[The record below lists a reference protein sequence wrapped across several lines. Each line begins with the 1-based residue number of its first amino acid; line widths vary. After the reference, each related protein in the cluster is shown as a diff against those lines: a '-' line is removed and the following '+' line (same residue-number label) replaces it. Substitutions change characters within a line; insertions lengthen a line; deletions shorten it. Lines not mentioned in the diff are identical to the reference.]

1 MKQDNT
7 NFFTGLSLGQK
18 LLLLCVIATIPVLM
32 PLYLYYSGQE
42 KYIDITS
49 LEQVGL
55 QPATNALQLLND
67 VQKHR
72 DLSFAALSGNEKAA
86 TERQQAKL
94 RIDDQITKFD
104 KLVPNFNYPDLATTW
119 GTFKDEWTK
128 QAAGIESKALA
139 AEKSWEAQ
147 TQLVKQ
153 VFSIQDLILSGSTMD
168 LDPDAETYY
177 LIQTVLVNT
186 PAIAEAM
193 AQTRHTGAT
202 VLTSDTA
209 RSEGIAQQDRLLLS
223 TFIGKTTDLTQVSK
237 NYIERAVKNFP
248 ELKARIY
255 AKTQEA
261 VAAAE
266 QASKITST
274 ELVNSKIPSYATQ
287 DYLAKYNQG
296 IDQQF
301 AFITSGIDSIN
312 KEFDRQIKAT
322 RTALYT
328 TFFITL
334 AVVVLVF
341 LIATAIARFIAK
353 SLTNPITY
361 LVGVMDKMAG
371 GDTKVRANIQSFD
384 EIGALG
390 RQFDMMVDQRELI
403 NNKIMQENDTLN
415 NSVIDLL
422 QTVAKLAQK
431 DLTTR
436 AVVAEDMTGPVSD
449 ALNMLADE
457 TSKVLSKV
465 VKIAGDVSRVSRQV
479 QSQSSSVISDSA
491 DEKREVEQA
500 AIELNEASK
509 AMLDIAKFATAC
521 NDAAEKAINNTDRAQ
536 ETVLSTVQGIT
547 TIRDTIRETEKR
559 IKRLGERSQEIGG
572 IVNLIN
578 DIAERTH
585 ILALNASMHAASAG
599 EAGRGF
605 AVIANE
611 VQKLAENSR
620 DATSKISSLVNNIQ
634 VETADTVTTM
644 NDAISQVVR
653 GTDLA
658 QKAGEEMRATR
669 DTTANLVKLVN
680 RIAASSTIQSQT
692 SLRLVERAHIIQKT
706 SGQTY
711 DQLQAQG
718 IDTDRLVELS
728 NDLVASVGVF
738 TLPKELR

>member
-1 MKQDNT
+1 
-7 NFFTGLSLGQK
+7 
-18 LLLLCVIATIPVLM
+18 
-32 PLYLYYSGQE
+32 
-42 KYIDITS
+42 
-49 LEQVGL
+49 
-55 QPATNALQLLND
+55 
-67 VQKHR
+67 
-72 DLSFAALSGNEKAA
+72 
-86 TERQQAKL
+86 
-94 RIDDQITKFD
+94 
-104 KLVPNFNYPDLATTW
+104 
-119 GTFKDEWTK
+119 
-128 QAAGIESKALA
+128 
-139 AEKSWEAQ
+139 
-147 TQLVKQ
+147 
-153 VFSIQDLILSGSTMD
+153 
-168 LDPDAETYY
+168 
-177 LIQTVLVNT
+177 
-186 PAIAEAM
+186 
-193 AQTRHTGAT
+193 
-202 VLTSDTA
+202 
-209 RSEGIAQQDRLLLS
+209 
-223 TFIGKTTDLTQVSK
+223 
-237 NYIERAVKNFP
+237 
-248 ELKARIY
+248 
-255 AKTQEA
+255 
-261 VAAAE
+261 
-266 QASKITST
+266 
-274 ELVNSKIPSYATQ
+274 
-287 DYLAKYNQG
+287 
-296 IDQQF
+296 
-301 AFITSGIDSIN
+301 
-312 KEFDRQIKAT
+312 
-322 RTALYT
+322 
-328 TFFITL
+328 
-334 AVVVLVF
+334 
-341 LIATAIARFIAK
+341 
-353 SLTNPITY
+353 
-361 LVGVMDKMAG
+361 
-371 GDTKVRANIQSFD
+371 
-384 EIGALG
+384 
-390 RQFDMMVDQRELI
+390 
-403 NNKIMQENDTLN
+403 
-415 NSVIDLL
+415 
-422 QTVAKLAQK
+422 
-431 DLTTR
+431 
-436 AVVAEDMTGPVSD
+436 
-449 ALNMLADE
+449 
-457 TSKVLSKV
+457 
-465 VKIAGDVSRVSRQV
+465 V

>member
-7 NFFTGLSLGQK
+7 NLLTGLSLGQK
-18 LLLLCVIATIPVLM
+18 LLLLCVVATIPVLM
-32 PLYLYYSGQE
+32 PLYMYYSGQE
-42 KYIDITS
+42 KYIDITA

-55 QPATNALQLLND
+55 QPAGNALQILND

-72 DLSFAALSGNEKAA
+72 DLAFAALAGDPKAEA
-86 TERQQAKL
+86 NRQQAKQ
-94 RIDDQITKFD
+94 RVDEQIAKFD
-104 KLVPNFNYPDLATTW
+104 KIAPNFNYPGLVEAW
-119 GTFKDEWTK
+119 RAFKDEWVK
-128 QAAGIESKALA
+128 QATSIESKSLA
-139 AEKSWEAQ
+139 PDKVWETQ
-147 TQLVKQ
+147 TQLVQ
-153 VFSIQDLILSGSTMD
+153 HIFTVQDLILAGSTMD

-177 LIQTVLVNT
+177 LIQAVLVNT
-186 PAIAEAM
+186 PAIAESM
-193 AQTRHTGAT
+193 AQARHVGAL
-202 VLTSDTA
+202 VLNSNTA
-209 RSEGIAQQDRLLLS
+209 RTEGASQQDRLLL
-223 TFIGKTTDLTQVSK
+223 TTLTARSGDLAKVSK
-237 NYIERAVKNFP
+237 SYIERSVKNFP

-261 VAAAE
+261 IAVAE
-266 QASKITST
+266 QMNKLTTS
-274 ELVNSKIPSYATQ
+274 EIVNAKALTYPTQ

-296 IDQQF
+296 VEQQF
-301 AFITSGIDSIN
+301 AYITSGIDSIS

-334 AVVVLVF
+334 AVVGLVF
-341 LIATAIARFIAK
+341 LIATAIARFI
-353 SLTNPITY
+353 SNSITNPISY

-403 NNKIMQENDTLN
+403 NSRILSENDTLN

-436 AVVAEDMTGPVSD
+436 AFVAEDVTGPVSD

-457 TSKVLSKV
+457 TGKVLMKV
-465 VKIAGDVSRVSRQV
+465 VKIAGNVSTVSRQV
-479 QSQSSSVISDSA
+479 QNQSALVINEAS

-500 AIELNEASK
+500 ALELSDASK
-509 AMLDIAKFATAC
+509 AMIDIAKVAFAC
-521 NDAAEKAINNTDRAQ
+521 NQAAEKAIQNTDKAQ
-536 ETVLSTVQGIT
+536 ETVFSTVQGIT

-658 QKAGEEMRATR
+658 QKAGEEMRETR
-669 DTTANLVKLVN
+669 DTTANLVQLVN
-680 RIAASSTIQSQT
+680 RIAKSSTAQSET
-692 SLRLVERAHIIQKT
+692 SLRLVERAQLIQR
-706 SGQTY
+706 SSVQTY

-718 IDTDRLVELS
+718 IETDRLVELS
-728 NDLVASVGVF
+728 KELVASVGVF
-738 TLPKELR
+738 KLPKEIS